1 MAGPWLYVIS
11 AASGAEF
18 QLQGESIPVTVDS
31 YRNLVVSG
39 RLVEDRYWGGKH
51 GISRYRQDVK
61 KGDELFIYTG
71 DQNLGIIGYAK
82 INGVEERSNG
92 WCVLPEFDLDKCR
105 ALLEHPVPAAVVR
118 EWKSSLRPNLI
129 DLAPFVEQLRP
140 LLPW

>member
-11 AASGAEF
+11 ARSGATF
-18 QLQGESIPVTVDS
+18 HLQRESIPVSVNS
-31 YRNLVVSG
+31 YRDLVASG
-39 RLVEDRYWGGKH
+39 RLRESRYWGGKR
-51 GISRYRQDVK
+51 GISHHQQDVEK
-61 KGDELFIYTG
+61 EDEMFIYTG
-71 DQNLGIIGYAK
+71 DRHLGIIGYAK
-82 INGVEERSNG
+82 IKGVEERSNG

-118 EWKSSLRPNLI
+118 KWKSSLRPNLI